1 MSIEQRG
8 EVKLIKEFHEST
20 GRFIFSLRGPHVWI
34 MASDPCPLA
43 VRRDYLHKL
52 NLRIHN
58 LTTRVA
64 TVGEMRVIQDEI
76 AQTESEIADL

>member
-20 GRFIFSLRGPHVWI
+20 GKFVFSLRGPRIWI

-52 NLRIHN
+52 NMRLHN

-64 TVGEMRVIQDEI
+64 TVGEIKIIQDEI
-76 AQTESEIADL
+76 AQIKSEIANL